1 MAEER
6 DSLLREV
13 DEELRRERMEKL
25 WQRYGHLMIGA
36 ALMIPVAVFGY
47 QWLEG
52 RRIAA
57 ANEAGSKFE
66 AAMLL
71 SEQDKTDDALKAF
84 DEIAKT
90 GPKGYASL
98 AKLHVAGAQAKT
110 GKEAEAL
117 ATYEALAN
125 EAGADPLLKSFAQ
138 LQAAALRMGQAD
150 FTEMQNRLTPLT
162 GDASPFKI
170 SAREMLGFAAYKAGN
185 TEEARKLLEPLLIDP
200 AATRAIQDRIKIVM
214 ADIAAK
220 ELAAAAPAAAPAS
233 VPVPAAPAAAPEAA
247 PAQAPAA
254 ETKTEPATPA
264 EPAKSGEAAPEQK

>member
-25 WQRYGHLMIGA
+25 WQRYGHLFMGA

-47 QWLEG
+47 QWLEA
-52 RRIAA
+52 RRLTA
-57 ANEAGSKFE
+57 ANEAGAKLE

-71 SEQDKTDDALKAF
+71 SEQDKIEDALKAF
-84 DEIAKT
+84 DDIAKS

-125 EAGADPLLKSFAQ
+125 EAGIDPLLKNFAQ
-138 LQAAALRMGQAD
+138 LQAASLRMGQAD

-185 TEEARKLLEPLLIDP
+185 TDEARKLLEPLLIDP
-200 AATRAIQDRIKIVM
+200 AATRAIQDRIRIVL

-220 ELAAAAPAAAPAS
+220 ELAAAAPATPA
-233 VPVPAAPAAAPEAA
+233 AAPAAAAEPAA
-247 PAQAPAA
+247 APAA
-254 ETKTEPATPA
+254 ETKAEPAAPA
-264 EPAKSGEAAPEQK
+264 EPATAGDTAPEQK

>member
-25 WQRYGHLMIGA
+25 WQRYGHLFMGA
-36 ALMIPVAVFGY
+36 ALLVPALVFGY
-47 QWLEG
+47 QWLEA
-52 RRIAA
+52 RRIAT
-57 ANEAGSKFE
+57 ANNAGSQFE
-66 AAMLL
+66 SALRL
-71 SEQDKTDDALKAF
+71 SEENKTDDALKAF
-84 DEIAKT
+84 DEIAKS

-98 AKLHVAGAQAKT
+98 AKLHVAGAQAKA

-117 ATYEALAN
+117 ATYESLAS
-125 EAGADPLLKSFAQ
+125 EPGADPLLKNFAQ
-138 LQAAALRMGQAD
+138 LQAATLRMGQAD

-162 GDASPFKI
+162 GESSPFKV
-170 SAREMLGFAAYKAGN
+170 SARELLGFAAYKAGN

-220 ELAAAAPAAAPAS
+220 ELAAGA
-233 VPVPAAPAAAPEAA
+233 PAAPAAATPAA
-247 PAQAPAA
+247 PGAA
-254 ETKTEPATPA
+254 ETKAEPEKTG
-264 EPAKSGEAAPEQK
+264 EPAKTGETAPEQK

>member
-25 WQRYGHLMIGA
+25 WQRYGHLFIGT
-36 ALMIPVAVFGY
+36 ALLVPLAVFGY

-52 RRIAA
+52 RRITA
-57 ANEAGSKFE
+57 ANEAGAKFE
-66 AAMLL
+66 AAMVL
-71 SEQDKTDDALKAF
+71 SEQDKAEDALKAF
-84 DEIAKT
+84 DDIAKS
-90 GPKGYASL
+90 GPKGYANL

-138 LQAAALRMGQAD
+138 LQAATLRMGQAD

-162 GDASPFKI
+162 GDTSPFKI
-170 SAREMLGFAAYKAGN
+170 SARELLGFAAYKAGN

-200 AATRAIQDRIKIVM
+200 AASRAIQDRIKIVM

-220 ELAAAAPAAAPAS
+220 ELAAGAPAATPAATAPAAAS
-233 VPVPAAPAAAPEAA
+233 S
-247 PAQAPAA
+247 AA
-254 ETKTEPATPA
+254 ETKTDPAAPA
-264 EPAKSGEAAPEQK
+264 EPAKAGEPAPEQK